1 MTPEEHQELAV
12 GAYMADDLEET
23 RRNAEAAFRGYRDRG
38 DLQAAARVAIDLA
51 RLHDG
56 AFGNHAAGR
65 GWLDARGERSSSV
78 GPCVEWGYLELALMG
93 CDRLDIDDLEASAD
107 KALAIALEFG
117 DHDLEVVALADGGL
131 ALITQGRVRE
141 GFDRLDSAMAAIAAG
156 EVADF
161 GLAGKSF
168 CSMLTGCD
176 RAGDVNRVEEWTRV
190 MREMML
196 EPNGGQPKVLATH
209 CLLAYGSLLAATGRW
224 SEADQVL
231 TEAIGPT
238 ASRSYGHRVEV
249 TCNLARLRIDQGR
262 LEEAAALLAP
272 HEDDVVACEPIAR
285 IRLVKG
291 EPDLAAA
298 AARRGLK
305 EMKGDAVRAS
315 ALLARLVEA
324 ELALDDMP
332 AAKEAAARLDELGA
346 LAESRSVAGEAAL
359 ARGRIACA
367 EGDHIAAIADFE
379 DAREAFADRPFLA
392 GQARL
397 ALAEVRSQAGDNAG
411 AIDEARAA
419 AAVFDRLEAKPSAD
433 QAAALLRS
441 LGAPSRAR
449 SAAGQE
455 QALDSLSAAKP
466 RCSTSSARA
475 APTPRSRPA
484 STSHRRRPSTT
495 SAGCSPSWGSAPGQK
510 RRRSPPRGLNRAAAS
525 IGVF

>member
-1 MTPEEHQELAV
+1 
-12 GAYMADDLEET
+12 MADDLEET

-65 GWLDARGERSSSV
+65 GWLDRWRTLERV
-78 GPCVEWGYLELALMG
+78 GPCVEWGYLELAVMG

-249 TCNLARLRIDQGR
+249 TCNLARLDASTRGASR
-262 LEEAAALLAP
+262 RPPRVLAP

-298 AARRGLK
+298 AARR
-305 EMKGDAVRAS
+305 
-315 ALLARLVEA
+315 
-324 ELALDDMP
+324 
-332 AAKEAAARLDELGA
+332 
-346 LAESRSVAGEAAL
+346 
-359 ARGRIACA
+359 
-367 EGDHIAAIADFE
+367 
-379 DAREAFADRPFLA
+379 
-392 GQARL
+392 
-397 ALAEVRSQAGDNAG
+397 EV
-411 AIDEARAA
+411 
-419 AAVFDRLEAKPSAD
+419 
-433 QAAALLRS
+433 
-441 LGAPSRAR
+441 
-449 SAAGQE
+449 
-455 QALDSLSAAKP
+455 
-466 RCSTSSARA
+466 
-475 APTPRSRPA
+475 
-484 STSHRRRPSTT
+484 
-495 SAGCSPSWGSAPGQK
+495 
-510 RRRSPPRGLNRAAAS
+510 
-525 IGVF
+525 